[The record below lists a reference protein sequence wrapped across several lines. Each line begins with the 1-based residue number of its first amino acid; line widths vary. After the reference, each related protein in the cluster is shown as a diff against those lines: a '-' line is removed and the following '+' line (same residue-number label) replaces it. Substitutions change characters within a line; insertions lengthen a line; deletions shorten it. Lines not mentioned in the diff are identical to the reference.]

1 MADDRRLNAHPYVR
15 TLDDRLR
22 ALGAFDSNPASAA
35 ALLRAAAQQSV
46 DRLRTQCDNGE
57 RLHTIVARCDLGG
70 EMHKVVAADL
80 GISRRQFYRDLAFAR
95 SVIDRDVRGSVLCE
109 VSRATA
115 GTAPHDARLQ
125 TALALVANGHATA
138 AVEHFAPV
146 VETLRGD
153 EAIWGRSVL
162 ADLMLDAGDVEA
174 AKREL
179 RRAFALGDDP
189 QSAGTA
195 HALLT
200 QAKILHQT
208 GKASEATALLER
220 SIPRLESSAA
230 AEVPLA
236 VDTLSATMSLLAFCY
251 HERGNF
257 AAASA
262 INAANPASSAG
273 AAVSLGSRRQYL
285 NVDAMLACDGS
296 DGPAAA
302 RRSWNVFYQFAVAHG
317 FVDDVSC
324 ALLQMGSIARFERRF
339 DDAERLARESLA
351 IERAIG
357 FGGAPVLSML
367 TGVAVDRGDYE
378 RAVRLARE
386 TRDRASVGSH
396 TWWGAHLHEAEALA
410 NRGRHAQARALCAP
424 VARDAGA
431 GDVRILAWTQRVE
444 AMAFDGLGDE
454 RRAYRAARSSLE
466 ILGAD
471 APPFHRIKS
480 LLAAERIRPSREH
493 RAQIRS
499 LASVLGWSAEPP
511 SS

>member
-1 MADDRRLNAHPYVR
+1 MADDRLLNAHPYVR

-22 ALGAFDSNPASAA
+22 ALGASDSNPASAA
-35 ALLRAAAQQSV
+35 ALLRAAAQQSI
-46 DRLRTQCDNGE
+46 DRLRAHCDNGE

-95 SVIDRDVRGSVLCE
+95 NTIDQDVRDGMLRE
-109 VSRATA
+109 VPHAT
-115 GTAPHDARLQ
+115 GTTPQDARLQ
-125 TALALVANGHATA
+125 TALALVANGHAKA
-138 AVEHFAPV
+138 AVDYFAPV

-153 EAIWGRSVL
+153 EAMWGRSLL
-162 ADLMLDAGDVEA
+162 ADLMLDAGDVKS

-189 QSAGTA
+189 HGAGMA

-200 QAKILHQT
+200 QAKILQQT
-208 GKASEATALLER
+208 DKVSEASVLLER
-220 SIPRLESSAA
+220 LIPRLESSAA
-230 AEVPLA
+230 ANVPLL
-236 VDTLSATMSLLAFCY
+236 VDTLSASMSLLAFCH
-251 HERGNF
+251 HERGYF

-262 INAANPASSAG
+262 VNAGNPASSAG

-285 NVDAMLACDGS
+285 NVDATLACDGS

-302 RRSWNVFYQFAVAHG
+302 QPAWNAFYQFAVAHG

-339 DDAERLARESLA
+339 EDAERLARESLA

-357 FGGAPVLSML
+357 FGGAPVLGML
-367 TGVAVDRGDYE
+367 AGIAVDRGDYE
-378 RAVRLARE
+378 RAVRLACE
-386 TRDRASVGSH
+386 ARDRARIGSR
-396 TWWGAHLHEAEALA
+396 TWWAAHLHEAEAFTHW
-410 NRGRHAQARALCAP
+410 GRHAQARAACAS
-424 VARDAGA
+424 VARDADS
-431 GDVRILAWTQRVE
+431 GDVRIQAWIQRVE
-444 AMAFDGLGDE
+444 AMVFEGLGDE

-471 APPFHRIKS
+471 APPFQRIKG
-480 LLAAERIRPSREH
+480 LLAAEHIRPSREH
-493 RAQIRS
+493 RAQIRT
-499 LASVLGWSAEPP
+499 LASVLGWRRAASD
-511 SS
+511 